1 MRKGPGSQEACLEE
15 RLSNWGSKNNRNYN
29 SLVNRAWVL
38 GVGGSMNKIKDL
50 SLHCVCVCVCVF
62 RGQRPGVDTVHNLHD
77 PWCLKHKVWG
87 LGGWGRHRPSW
98 WSLSLQLQEV
108 LDFPMIR
115 SHTCFRYHGVRR
127 RTFILF
133 STSLYIF
140 KVRSSYFRGKSPTLY
155 VCKLDILALLL
166 FLSYI
171 WQNGGGWELKS
182 SILDAGLWLSWM
194 GFTYLFWFFFL
205 NWSIVNLQC
214 WVSFK
219 CTAKWFSYMCVC
231 VYFSDLDVFSL
242 ILNKAILF

>member
-1 MRKGPGSQEACLEE
+1 MPEAQNVGLGRVRQAQAILMKSFPSATGSAGFPNDQITHVLQIPRSQE
-15 RLSNWGSKNNRNYN
+15 
-29 SLVNRAWVL
+29 
-38 GVGGSMNKIKDL
+38 KDIY
-50 SLHCVCVCVCVF
+50 F
-62 RGQRPGVDTVHNLHD
+62 IFNQFVH
-77 PWCLKHKVWG
+77 
-87 LGGWGRHRPSW
+87 
-98 WSLSLQLQEV
+98 
-108 LDFPMIR
+108 
-115 SHTCFRYHGVRR
+115 
-127 RTFILF
+127 
-133 STSLYIF
+133 F